1 MCLRV
6 AMVYFFEY
14 LRKYN
19 LLFKVYICVTP
30 YDEINCEAPNEIAD
44 SVAKLLYDCMVKAGS
59 FFCTRCKLDAD
70 ISYDEN
76 GNLPTYWIH

>member
-1 MCLRV
+1 M
-6 AMVYFFEY
+6 Y
-14 LRKYN
+14 LYKIQSELIGNYKKYSGID
-19 LLFKVYICVTP
+19 YTVTFL
-30 YDEINCEAPNEIAD
+30 EWNIEAPAEIANN
-44 SVAKLLYDCMVKAGS
+44 VVKVLYDCMVKAGS